1 MFNEEKRYISNGV
14 NSKVNILLQVTL
26 WDKVNELK
34 KSSEIELD
42 YLQVFRMKK
51 GDKELIIEHSQEVEQ
66 YKKVHVFKG
75 LSNLIEED
83 LKVFIIDENSYNIMI
98 LAEEY

>member
-1 MFNEEKRYISNGV
+1 MFNEEKRYISNGI

-26 WDKVNELK
+26 WNMVNELK
-34 KSSEIELD
+34 KKNEIELD
-42 YLQVFRMKK
+42 YLQVFRIKK
-51 GDKELIIEHSQEVEQ
+51 RDKELIIEHSQEVEQ

-75 LSNLIEED
+75 LSDLIEED
-83 LKVFIIDENSYNIMI
+83 LKVFIIDENRYNIMI

>member
-26 WDKVNELK
+26 WDMVNELK

-51 GDKELIIEHSQEVEQ
+51 RDKELIIEHSQEVEQ

>member
-26 WDKVNELK
+26 WNMVNELK
-34 KSSEIELD
+34 KKNEIELD
-42 YLQVFRMKK
+42 YLQVFRIKK
-51 GDKELIIEHSQEVEQ
+51 RDKELIIEHSQEVEQ

-75 LSNLIEED
+75 GSNLIEED

-98 LAEEY
+98 LAAEY

>member
-26 WDKVNELK
+26 WNMVNELK
-34 KSSEIELD
+34 KKSEIELD
-42 YLQVFRMKK
+42 YLQVFRIKK
-51 GDKELIIEHSQEVEQ
+51 RDKELIIEHSQEVEQ

-75 LSNLIEED
+75 VSNLIEED

>member
-26 WDKVNELK
+26 WNMVNELK
-34 KSSEIELD
+34 KKSEIELD
-42 YLQVFRMKK
+42 YLQVFRIKK
-51 GDKELIIEHSQEVEQ
+51 RDKELIIEHSQEVEQ

-75 LSNLIEED
+75 VSNLIEED

-98 LAEEY
+98 LSEEY